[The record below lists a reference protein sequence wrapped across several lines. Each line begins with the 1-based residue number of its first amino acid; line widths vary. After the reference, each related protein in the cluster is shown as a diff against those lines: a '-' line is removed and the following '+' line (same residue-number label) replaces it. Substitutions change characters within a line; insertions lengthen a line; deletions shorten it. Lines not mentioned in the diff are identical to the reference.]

1 MNETI
6 ESSFE
11 QLQEM
16 IKDIRFAMFV
26 THAEHGQLHAWP
38 MTTQKARMGSEQED
52 YEHDKL
58 WFFMSRSGLPVH
70 NLLVNPHVNISY
82 ADPKGDTY
90 VSVSG
95 MARLV
100 DSMNQ
105 KERFWNPMTEAWFEE
120 GITDPDVAL
129 ICVQIDSAEYWTVHE
144 GKLNQVGKMLKATL
158 MGERLTEIGEHGK
171 ITPATK
177 RAL

>member
-1 MNETI
+1 MNETT

-26 THAEHGQLHAWP
+26 THAEGGQLHAWP
-38 MTTQKARMGSEQED
+38 MTTQQAKMSSEHEV

-58 WFFMSRSGLPVH
+58 WFFMARSSKVVH
-70 NLLVNPHVNISY
+70 NLVVNPHVNISY
-82 ADPKGDTY
+82 SNPRADTY

-95 MARLV
+95 MASVV

-105 KERFWNPMTEAWFEE
+105 KERFWNTLVEAWYEE

-129 ICVQIDSAEYWTVHE
+129 VCVQIDSAEYWSVRE
-144 GKLNQVGKMLKATL
+144 GKLAQAGKMLKATL
-158 MGERLTEIGEHGK
+158 MGEQLSEIGEHGK
-171 ITPATK
+171 ITSATK
-177 RAL
+177 RTL

>member
-1 MNETI
+1 MNTTI

-26 THAEHGQLHAWP
+26 THAENGRLHAWP
-38 MTTQKARMGSEQED
+38 MTTQKAKMGSNQED

-58 WFFMSRSGLPVH
+58 WFFMSRSSDPVA
-70 NLLVNPHVNISY
+70 NLLANPHVNVSY
-82 ADPKGDTY
+82 ADPKSDTY

-105 KERFWNPMTEAWFEE
+105 KERFWNTMTEAWFKE
-120 GITDPDVAL
+120 GITDPDLAL
-129 ICVQIDSAEYWTVHE
+129 ICVHIDSAEYWSVRE
-144 GKLNQVGKMLKATL
+144 GKLAQAGKMLKATL
-158 MGERLTEIGEHGK
+158 MGERLTEMGEHGK
-171 ITPATK
+171 VTPH
-177 RAL
+177 R

>member
-26 THAEHGQLHAWP
+26 THAEGGQLHAWP
-38 MTTQKARMGSEQED
+38 MTTQQAKMSSEHEVH
-52 YEHDKL
+52 EHDKL
-58 WFFMSRSGLPVH
+58 WFFMARSSKVVN
-70 NLLVNPHVNISY
+70 NLVANPHVNISY
-82 ADPKGDTY
+82 AEPRTDTY

-95 MARLV
+95 MASV
-100 DSMNQ
+100 VESMNQ
-105 KERFWNPMTEAWFEE
+105 KERFWNTLVEAWYEE

-129 ICVQIDSAEYWTVHE
+129 VCVQIESAEYWSVRE
-144 GKLNQVGKMLKATL
+144 GKLAQAGKMLKATL

-177 RAL
+177 PGR

>member
-11 QLQEM
+11 HLQEI

-26 THAEHGQLHAWP
+26 THAANGELHAWP
-38 MTTQKARMGSEQED
+38 MTSQKAKMGSEQEG

-58 WFFMSRSGLPVH
+58 WFFMSRSSDAVS
-70 NLLVNPHVNISY
+70 NLTANPHVNVSY
-82 ADPKGDTY
+82 ADPKNDTY

-105 KERFWNPMTEAWFEE
+105 KERFWNSMTEAWFAE
-120 GITDPDVAL
+120 GITDPDLAL
-129 ICVQIDSAEYWTVHE
+129 VCVQIDGAEYWSVKE
-144 GKLNQVGKMLKATL
+144 GKLNQMGKMLKATL
-158 MGERLTEIGEHGK
+158 MGESLTEIGEHGK
-171 ITPATK
+171 ISQGHKPT
-177 RAL
+177 L